1 MTAAPEPST
10 PPEVAPPPPSPLQVA
25 FPDGQVGVSADGTPY
40 VLVRPDDVLDTLQR
54 CRDELGYA
62 RWIDLTAVDDVEA
75 EPRFELQYLLY
86 SMTEHGWLRIKTQT
100 DERVASVT
108 EVFAG
113 ANWYE
118 REVYDL
124 FGIEFDGHPNLT
136 RIMMPDDWSG
146 HPLRRDYP
154 IGGEPVD
161 FTVTRANRSAEEL
174 RNMGINVTR
183 TPDTREQRG

>member
-1 MTAAPEPST
+1 MTVPPEPSS
-10 PPEVAPPPPSPLQVA
+10 PPAEPATPPSPLQVA
-25 FPDGQVGVSADGTPY
+25 FPKGHVGESADGIPY
-40 VLVRPDDVLDTLQR
+40 VLVRPEEILDVLQR

-62 RWIDLTAVDDVEA
+62 RWIDLTAVDDLEA

-86 SMTEHGWLRIKTQT
+86 SMTEHRWLRIKTQT
-100 DERVASVT
+100 NERVASIT
-108 EVFAG
+108 EVFAA

-124 FGIEFDGHPNLT
+124 FGIEFDGHPNMT

-154 IGGEPVD
+154 IGGEPID
-161 FTVTRANRSAEEL
+161 FVVNRPMRSAEDL
-174 RNMGINVTR
+174 RNMGILV
-183 TPDTREQRG
+183 PDPNAPESRG

>member
-1 MTAAPEPST
+1 MTVAPEPS
-10 PPEVAPPPPSPLQVA
+10 PRLAAA
-25 FPDGQVGVSADGTPY
+25 FPDGKLGVSADGIPY
-40 VLVRPDDVLDTLQR
+40 VLVSPDDILDTIQC
-54 CRDELGYA
+54 CRDELGYT
-62 RWIDLTAVDDVEA
+62 RWIDMTAVDDLEA

-86 SMTEHGWLRIKTQT
+86 SMTEHRWIRIKTQV

-108 EVFAG
+108 EIFAG

-136 RIMMPDDWSG
+136 RMMMPDDWEG

-161 FTVTRANRSAEEL
+161 FTVTRPVHGPDEL
-174 RNMGINVTR
+174 HTMGVDLPGTGR
-183 TPDTREQRG
+183 ADERRD

>member
-1 MTAAPEPST
+1 MTVAPER
-10 PPEVAPPPPSPLQVA
+10 LQSA
-25 FPDGQVGVSADGTPY
+25 FPNGQAGVSADDIPY
-40 VLVRPDDVLDTLQR
+40 VLVPADEILDAIQT
-54 CRDELGYA
+54 CRDDLGYT
-62 RWIDLTAVDDVEA
+62 RWIDMTAVDDLEA

-86 SMTEHGWLRIKTQT
+86 SMTDHRWLRIKTQT
-100 DERVASVT
+100 NERVASVT
-108 EVFAG
+108 EIFAG

-136 RIMMPDDWSG
+136 RIMMPDTWAG

-161 FTVTRANRSAEEL
+161 FTVTRAIHGDVEL
-174 RNMGINVTR
+174 RDMRIDPPGGTGER
-183 TPDTREQRG
+183 RG

>member
-1 MTAAPEPST
+1 MTVAPER
-10 PPEVAPPPPSPLQVA
+10 LQSA
-25 FPDGQVGVSADGTPY
+25 FPSGRVGVSADSIPY
-40 VLVRPDDVLDTLQR
+40 VLVPAEQILDTIQR
-54 CRDELGYA
+54 CRDDLGYS
-62 RWIDLTAVDDVEA
+62 RWIDLTAVDDLEA

-86 SMTEHGWLRIKTQT
+86 SMTEHRWLRIKTQT

-124 FGIEFDGHPNLT
+124 FGVEFDGHPNMT
-136 RIMMPDDWSG
+136 RIMMPDDWQG

-161 FTVTRANRSAEEL
+161 FTVTRDMHTETENQDMRIEYTNT
-174 RNMGINVTR
+174 RNS
-183 TPDTREQRG
+183 REQRG

>member
-1 MTAAPEPST
+1 M
-10 PPEVAPPPPSPLQVA
+10 A
-25 FPDGQVGVSADGTPY
+25 FPGGQVGVSADGTPY

-86 SMTEHGWLRIKTQT
+86 SMAEHRWLRIKTQT

-174 RNMGINVTR
+174 RTMGISVAR

>member
-1 MTAAPEPST
+1 MS
-10 PPEVAPPPPSPLQVA
+10 VAPPALQAA
-25 FPDGQVGVSADGTPY
+25 FPEGAVGVSADGIAY
-40 VLVRPDDVLDTLQR
+40 VLVPAESILDTLQR
-54 CRDELGYA
+54 CRDELGYS
-62 RWIDLTAVDDVEA
+62 RWIDLTAVDDLEA

-86 SMTEHGWLRIKTQT
+86 SMTEHRWLRIKTQT

-124 FGIEFDGHPNLT
+124 FGIEFDGHPNMT
-136 RIMMPDDWSG
+136 RIMMPDDWEG

-161 FTVTRANRSAEEL
+161 FTVTRDVHTPVGNWD
-174 RNMGINVTR
+174 MGIDHTNTR
-183 TPDTREQRG
+183 DTGNQRTGERRG

>member
-1 MTAAPEPST
+1 MTVAPEP
-10 PPEVAPPPPSPLQVA
+10 AALLQAA
-25 FPDGQVGVSADGTPY
+25 FPEGLLGVSADGITY
-40 VLVRPDDVLDTLQR
+40 VLVKSDDILDTLQR

-86 SMTEHGWLRIKTQT
+86 SMTEHRWLRIKTQT
-100 DERVASVT
+100 NERIASVS
-108 EVFAG
+108 EVFAA

-124 FGIEFDGHPNLT
+124 FGIEFEGHPNLT
-136 RIMMPDDWSG
+136 RLMMPDEWKG

-161 FTVTRANRSAEEL
+161 FTITRDILGTGGGNEL
-174 RNMGINVTR
+174 RG
-183 TPDTREQRG
+183 

>member
-1 MTAAPEPST
+1 M
-10 PPEVAPPPPSPLQVA
+10 
-25 FPDGQVGVSADGTPY
+25 
-40 VLVRPDDVLDTLQR
+40 DD
-54 CRDELGYA
+54 A
-62 RWIDLTAVDDVEA
+62 EA

-86 SMTEHGWLRIKTQT
+86 SMAEHRWLRIKTQT

-113 ANWYE
+113 GNWYE

-124 FGIEFDGHPNLT
+124 FGDRVRRAP
-136 RIMMPDDWSG
+136 RPDPDHDAGRLEG

-161 FTVTRANRSAEEL
+161 FTVTAPTECGRATHH
-174 RNMGINVTR
+174 GH
-183 TPDTREQRG
+183 QRRAYP